1 MKLTMVFR
9 LHGTWWDVIR
19 IVVGAFLGA
28 VAFQFLTFPNNIVSG
43 GITGIAQIL
52 HLLTGFPI
60 GVAIILMNVPLF
72 AWAWRKLGHRFVVL
86 TGVCML
92 LSSVFIDL
100 LGEISYSVTSDPM
113 LAAVYGGLLSGL
125 GWGIVYSTGYT
136 GGGIDIPARFL
147 RRKYPHI
154 NFSTFILALNLVII
168 VAFAAIFHR
177 FESCM
182 YTLICMYIVNKVE
195 ALILY
200 GPVNSRLCYI
210 ISDKSEELSHAITEQ
225 LGRGATLLQGHGA
238 WSGKEKQVIL
248 CAVKPVQ
255 LGRLRRIVREI
266 DVNSFLV
273 ISDARSVYG
282 QGFENITVED

>member
-1 MKLTMVFR
+1 MNFKF
-9 LHGTWWDVIR
+9 HGLWWDLTR
-19 IVVGAFLGA
+19 IAVGSLIGAIAFRY
-28 VAFQFLTFPNNIVSG
+28 FTFPNNIVSG
-43 GITGIAQIL
+43 GITGISQIINL
-52 HLLTGFPI
+52 ITGFPV
-60 GVAIILMNVPLF
+60 GVGIIIMNIPLF
-72 AWAWRKLGHRFVVL
+72 LLAWRKLGRKFVVI
-86 TGVCML
+86 TAACMAV
-92 LSSVFIDL
+92 SSVIIDL
-100 LGEISYSVTSDPM
+100 LAPIAVPLTRDPM
-113 LAAVYGGLLSGL
+113 LAAVYGGLINGL

-136 GGGIDIPARFL
+136 GGGIDIPARLL

-154 NFSTFILALNLVII
+154 NFSTFLLGFNVVII
-168 VAFAAIFHR
+168 LAFAAIFKK

-182 YTLICMYIVNKVE
+182 YTLICMYVTNKIE

-210 ISDKSEELSHAITEQ
+210 ISDKSDELRHAITEQ

-248 CAVKPVQ
+248 CAVKPSQ
-255 LGRLRRIVREI
+255 LGRLRTIVREI

-282 QGFENITVED
+282 RGFENILVED